1 MPKRNIKKSELPSL
15 VDKRWQRLV
24 FGKDGDEFDLHAYT
38 FYTVEKLLLALKRRD
53 VFIHPSWRYSDP
65 QKDLLIDDEWT
76 QCKPMICRALGLS
89 PQPEPTLN
97 SLTAEL
103 DQTYRA
109 VAASFKNNPDVTIEN
124 DRLKLTPL
132 DKLDEPLPLIRL
144 RKLISKRLS

>member
-1 MPKRNIKKSELPSL
+1 
-15 VDKRWQRLV
+15 
-24 FGKDGDEFDLHAYT
+24 
-38 FYTVEKLLLALKRRD
+38 
-53 VFIHPSWRYSDP
+53 
-65 QKDLLIDDEWT
+65 
-76 QCKPMICRALGLS
+76 MICRALGLS

-97 SLTAEL
+97 SLTAEP